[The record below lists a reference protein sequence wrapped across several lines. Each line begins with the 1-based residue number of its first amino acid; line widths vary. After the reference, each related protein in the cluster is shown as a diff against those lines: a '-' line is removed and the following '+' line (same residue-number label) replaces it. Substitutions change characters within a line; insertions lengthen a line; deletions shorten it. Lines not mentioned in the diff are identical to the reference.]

1 MRFHF
6 AHLDNLR
13 ELYVDQIQHLHS
25 AETQICEALPDVVEA
40 ATDTELK
47 RVLEDHLQETREQL
61 LQLEDIL
68 DHTAGQPESK
78 QSKAI
83 AALIDESKDL
93 IADAKNEKVRDAA
106 IITTWLRIERYEIT
120 AYEAVRDFSE
130 IIGETSHANLHEHSL
145 QEEKKAAAALTNLW
159 SAANAMADRAA

>member
-13 ELYVDQIQHLHS
+13 NLYVDQIQHLLS
-25 AETQICEALPDVVEA
+25 AETQIIEALPDVVEA
-40 ATDTELK
+40 ADDPELK
-47 RVLEDHLQETREQL
+47 RVLRDHLQETREQVS
-61 LQLEDIL
+61 QLEDIL

-78 QSKAI
+78 QSKVL
-83 AALIDESKDL
+83 AALIGESEDL
-93 IADAKNEKVRDAA
+93 IADAKNERVRDAA

-120 AYEAVRDFSE
+120 AYEAVRDFAE

-145 QEEKKAAAALTNLW
+145 QEEKKTDAALTNLW
-159 SAANAMADRAA
+159 IAANTMA